1 LQLNRLYAVEKKP
14 LFGVCLWLMK
24 KQSPHTDVSAH
35 QTVTDFIKLPS
46 PSGAIPIGFTDQK
59 VSGRAGLITFA
70 AFLRWHRLGQL
81 LAAWLPHRPGSNH
94 ALVPADIALSFISGI
109 LAGAQKLAQVALLR
123 ADPLVAPLLNVA
135 RVPSQSTFSRFFQR
149 FDSAG
154 TNLLV
159 FGAAWR
165 WCAQRLPSRREGY
178 SLDLD
183 STQLLHEDGHQE
195 GVAVGHT
202 RWGNKP
208 CLHPLLAVLE
218 EAKLVVGFWLRPG
231 HTRSDNNVV
240 AFTLELLGR
249 LPKWLRL
256 RRVRGDAGFCVA
268 PWLELLENKGLSYIV
283 VARLLRPLQR
293 LITAQTQWV
302 ATPVAGLEVAD
313 LWHQELGWKNPRRL
327 VVIRR
332 RLQEGGRV
340 GGKSLVD
347 CPGYV
352 FQALV
357 TNLPASVDALSV
369 WRDYN
374 QRAGAESVIKELDAH
389 FALPHLCLEK
399 FWSTEAA
406 LCLAVLAY
414 NLAILFQRHLGWL
427 ERVSAGTLK
436 FRLFHTGGILSRSGG
451 VLTLRLAV
459 PPEQR
464 GWWRRLLE
472 KTGSLWPNCNA
483 VESLAP
489 GWSTSR
495 GKQPLMES

>member
-1 LQLNRLYAVEKKP
+1 
-14 LFGVCLWLMK
+14 MK
-24 KQSPHTDVSAH
+24 KQTPHADVSVH

-46 PSGAIPIGFTDQK
+46 PAGAIPIGFTEQK
-59 VSGRAGLITFA
+59 VSGRAGLVTFA
-70 AFLRWHRLGQL
+70 AFLHWHRFGQQWLG
-81 LAAWLPHRPGSNH
+81 WLPHRPQSNH
-94 ALVPADIALSFISGI
+94 ALVPADTALTFISGI
-109 LAGAQKLAQVALLR
+109 VAGAQKLSQVALLR
-123 ADPLVAPLLNVA
+123 ADPLVAPLLRVV

-149 FDSAG
+149 FNSAG
-154 TNLLV
+154 ANLMV

-165 WCAQRLPSRREGY
+165 WCVERLASRTEGD

-183 STQLLHEDGHQE
+183 STQLLHEDGTQE

-218 EAKLVVGFWLRPG
+218 EAKLGVGFWLRPG
-231 HTRSDNNVV
+231 HTRSDNNVM
-240 AFTLELLGR
+240 AFTLELLSR
-249 LPKWLRL
+249 LPKWIRL
-256 RRVRGDAGFCVA
+256 RRVRADAGFCLA

-293 LITAQTQWV
+293 LLTAQTRWI

-313 LWHQELGWKNPRRL
+313 LWPQELGWKNPRRL

-332 RLQEGGRV
+332 RLDGGRRR
-340 GGKSLVD
+340 GGQSLID

-357 TNLPASVDALSV
+357 TNLPATIDALSV

-374 QRAGAESVIKELDAH
+374 RRAGAESVIQELDAL
-389 FALPHLCLEK
+389 FALPHLCLKK

-406 LCLAVLAY
+406 LSLAVLAY

-436 FRLFHTGGILSRSGG
+436 FRLFHTGGILSRGGG

-464 GWWRRLLE
+464 AWWRRLLE
-472 KTGSLWPNCNA
+472 KTGSLWPNCHA
-483 VESLAP
+483 VESLAAGVGFHRP
-489 GWSTSR
+489 FATAHD
-495 GKQPLMES
+495 

>member
-1 LQLNRLYAVEKKP
+1 
-14 LFGVCLWLMK
+14 MK
-24 KQSPHTDVSAH
+24 KAAKHTDESAH
-35 QTVTDFIKLPS
+35 QTVTEFIKLQS
-46 PSGAIPIGFTDQK
+46 PSGVMQIGFTDQQ
-59 VSGRAGLITFA
+59 VSGRAGLVTFIG
-70 AFLRWHRLGQL
+70 FLRWHRFGQQL
-81 LAAWLPHRPGSNH
+81 LNWLPHRPRSNH
-94 ALVPADIALSFISGI
+94 ALSPADIGLSFISGI

-123 ADPLVAPLLNVA
+123 ADPVVAPLLQVA

-154 TNLLV
+154 GNLAT

-165 WCAQRLPSRREGY
+165 WCMERLPSRPGGY

-183 STQLLHEDGHQE
+183 STQLLHEDGSQQ

-231 HTRSDNNVV
+231 NTRCDNNVV
-240 AFTLELLGR
+240 AFTLELLSR

-256 RRVRGDAGFCVA
+256 RCVRADSGFCVA
-268 PWLELLENKGLSYIV
+268 PWLDLLQNRGLNYIV

-293 LITAQTQWV
+293 LITAQMQWD
-302 ATPVAGLEVAD
+302 ATEVRGLEVAD
-313 LWHQELGWKNPRRL
+313 LWHQEQGWKNPRRL

-332 RLQEGGRV
+332 RLPSGRRG
-340 GGKSLVD
+340 GGKSLFD

-357 TNLPASVDALSV
+357 TNLPNQIDALTV

-374 QRAGAESVIKELDAH
+374 GRAGAESVIKELDGH

-406 LCLAVLAY
+406 LSFAVLSY

-427 ERVSAGTLK
+427 DRVSAGTLK
-436 FRLFHTGGILSRSGG
+436 YRLFHTGGVLSYRGG

-459 PPEQR
+459 PPDQR
-464 GWWRRLLE
+464 AWWRRLLE
-472 KTGSLWPNCNA
+472 KIGSFWPNCNA
-483 VESLAP
+483 VESLV
-489 GWSTSR
+489 T
-495 GKQPLMES
+495 